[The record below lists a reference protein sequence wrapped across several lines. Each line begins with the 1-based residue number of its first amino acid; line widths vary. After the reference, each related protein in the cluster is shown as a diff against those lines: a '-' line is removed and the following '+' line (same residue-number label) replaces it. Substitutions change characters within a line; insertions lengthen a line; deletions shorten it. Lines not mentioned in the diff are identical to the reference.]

1 MKHRPR
7 KHGEL
12 FWNKIF
18 LRKWLNYS
26 TRDSD
31 FSADESDTESQLH
44 DEENVSD
51 NAPKLQ
57 RRNSET
63 RRVQYIRTKELRI
76 CVGTWNVGGKLPPD
90 DIDINE
96 WLNKEDPA
104 DVYVLGFQEV
114 VPLNAGNIFGIEDD
128 RSIPIWESAIRQ
140 TLNST
145 PSVVEKVKC
154 YSDPPSPSRFQA
166 SNDMPSVADEMYPGI
181 DSESNDEE
189 VHLLVGQSYNFQGN
203 AIPSIALQDASYSHH
218 GDVGASTVPDKEI
231 DFSPRRVNRL
241 SSFSTVENEVNAEAY
256 VVRQRSMVRTLSN
269 SERIGLSWP
278 EKPLDLVSQCVS
290 GSMDS
295 FKSVGSLRSWHS
307 FKSAHA
313 GSDIGSSLGQ
323 RLDSVMSKRKRSR
336 FVRIIS
342 KQMVGLYMSVWVRR
356 SLRRHVQNLKVS
368 TVGVGIMGYI
378 GNKGSISVSMS
389 IYQTLFCFICSHLTS
404 GEKAGDEVRRN
415 SDVQEIY
422 RRTLFHSD
430 RSTNLPRTIHD
441 HERIIWLG
449 DLNYRINLSYNKTR
463 ELVSKREWFKL
474 AQMDQLKQEL
484 KEGRSFDGWSEGVLD
499 FPPTYKYELN
509 SDKYFGED
517 PKMGRRTPA
526 WCDRILSFGRGLR
539 LLSYSRVELK
549 LSDHR
554 PVRAIYAAEVE
565 VFCYR
570 KLQTALTFTDAE
582 IEGSG
587 IV

>member
-63 RRVQYIRTKELRI
+63 RRVQYIRTKELRHLTICYRI

-104 DVYVLGFQEV
+104 DVYVLGLYSQIET

-378 GNKGSISVSMS
+378 GNKVSPILDPISVSMS
-389 IYQTLFCFICSHLTS
+389 IYQTLFCFICI
-404 GEKAGDEVRRN
+404 RRN

-449 DLNYRINLSYNKTR
+449 DLNYRINLSYNKT
-463 ELVSKREWFKL
+463 ENSSPNENGQAGSDGSDNLGFSLSHQSIMW
-474 AQMDQLKQEL
+474 QLKQEL

-554 PVRAIYAAEVE
+554 PVRAIL
-565 VFCYR
+565 R
-570 KLQTALTFTDAE
+570 PRRL
-582 IEGSG
+582 
-587 IV
+587 